1 MYKYENYETVG
12 CSNCMNKQKIKSLI
26 KRFKYLVYFVV
37 GIGGIA
43 MVTLAGSVLLSATQL
58 TPAETLRYDICMG
71 IGCSVIATAVVT
83 VILLALLPENLEED
97 NELKEWGIDQI
108 YEERGNIQITSNRF
122 PKKNLDFIAFGLQHF
137 RAANPDLDSIVNRI
151 RKGLVIRILAPN
163 PNSIY
168 VIEQQK
174 IENNA
179 NIQNDI
185 MQLIEWVNK
194 FVITRNHLSNKAIE
208 RLGALNRE
216 MQTQGNQLFLSVSV
230 CADDSYGFTEN
241 VQLCPTPRQR
251 LENLQR
257 AFRQGIKTLLI
268 VRPVF
273 PNHIIP
279 VAECLNL
286 IELAQPY
293 ICAVISS
300 GLIATDKILNK
311 LGLNREAFRYLSNG
325 DSDYLDNLPSEA
337 ALYVDV
343 ESELKEIERFCEQ
356 KNVRFFRHSMPALNA
371 LAGN

>member
-1 MYKYENYETVG
+1 MINKYKTRQLISFDERCPMMCKHCYTYELEEKAKKRTQKELVLSLQNKQFDIIYVSQSYENFFDE
-12 CSNCMNKQKIKSLI
+12 Q
-26 KRFKYLVYFVV
+26 
-37 GIGGIA
+37 A
-43 MVTLAGSVLLSATQL
+43 
-58 TPAETLRYDICMG
+58 
-71 IGCSVIATAVVT
+71 
-83 VILLALLPENLEED
+83 
-97 NELKEWGIDQI
+97 
-108 YEERGNIQITSNRF
+108 
-122 PKKNLDFIAFGLQHF
+122 GLQLCS
-137 RAANPDLDSIVNRI
+137 DL
-151 RKGLVIRILAPN
+151 
-163 PNSIY
+163 Y
-168 VIEQQK
+168 HTYQK
-174 IENNA
+174 
-179 NIQNDI
+179 D
-185 MQLIEWVNK
+185 L

-343 ESELKEIERFCEQ
+343 ESELKKIERFCEQ